1 MTSCPS
7 KLFSK
12 LFGERVAK
20 ATTRPGNVDVLIVGA
35 GPIGLLGAIALAQNG
50 VSIRIVDKQPSF
62 DIGQRGANIMPRSQE
77 AFKFLGVLDDFL
89 KVAGPG
95 YGDMRLYDPEGK
107 IVKDAVFRAKSE
119 ATPEIPIPNPIAIG
133 QNTHVEILMKHLK
146 ALGVEVE
153 LGTEMVTFEQD
164 DSGVNVSLKT
174 GEREEKVRAS
184 FLLGTDGA
192 KGITRRTAGIH
203 FVGRTDETKAVI
215 GDFELLE
222 GGNSA
227 PLDRSVSHTSS
238 AVPFMR
244 LNLTS
249 SQLMHN
255 FADENKNR
263 IVARPV
269 FEDEQIYFFLMTG
282 PDLDTHRMATDP
294 DYLHEELHRITK
306 RPNLMISK
314 IRHIAEWRLNER
326 VADHFR
332 ADRVVIAGDAAHCH
346 SPTGGQGINSG
357 VQDVMNVTWRL
368 ASIVKGLSPLSLLD
382 TYEQERIPVIREM
395 LKMTSNLA
403 QLVFKAGDDSAWNR
417 PLSGRQLGVH
427 YRWSSIVLDEL
438 REGEGELVLESTNI
452 EPEDVYGSD
461 TPGRLHA
468 GDRAPDAPDLVHA
481 ETGEETKLF
490 ELFKPIYHTI
500 LVLDPAVLD
509 DVLAVTG
516 KYPDGSINVVVI
528 APQDSQ
534 TSSAKVE
541 VYTDTRGHAHRA
553 YSAGLGVKV
562 VVVRPDG
569 VVGGLLKGSEG
580 VKKYFDK
587 IFV

>member
-1 MTSCPS
+1 MSSCPS

-12 LFGERVAK
+12 LFGERVTE
-20 ATTRPGNVDVLIVGA
+20 ATARPSVVDVLIAGA
-35 GPIGLLGAIALAQNG
+35 GPIGLLGAVALAQNG
-50 VSIRIVDKQPSF
+50 VSVRIVEKQSSF
-62 DIGQRGANIMPRSQE
+62 NIGQRGANIMPRSQE
-77 AFKFLGVLDDFL
+77 AFHFLGVLNDFL

-107 IVKDAVFRAKSE
+107 VVKDTVFREKSE

-153 LGTEMVTFEQD
+153 FATEMVGFDQD
-164 DSGVNVSLKT
+164 DAGVNVTLKT
-174 GEREEKVRAS
+174 GERDEKVRAS

-192 KGITRRTAGIH
+192 KGITRRTVGIQ

-215 GDFELLE
+215 GDFELSE
-222 GGNSA
+222 GGDSA
-227 PLDRSVSHTSS
+227 PLDRS
-238 AVPFMR
+238 
-244 LNLTS
+244 
-249 SQLMHN
+249 LMHN
-255 FADENKNR
+255 FADERKNR

-269 FEDEQIYFFLMTG
+269 HEDEQLYFFLMTG
-282 PDLDTHRMATDP
+282 PDLDTHRMATDVE
-294 DYLHEELHRITK
+294 YLLEEIHRITK
-306 RPNLMISK
+306 CNTLEVPN

-332 ADRVVIAGDAAHCH
+332 VGRVVIAGDAAHCH

-357 VQDVMNVTWRL
+357 VQDIMNVTWRL

-382 TYEQERIPVIREM
+382 SYDEERIPVIREM
-395 LKMTSNLA
+395 LRMTSNLA
-403 QLVFKAGDDSAWNR
+403 QLVFKAGDDNAWHR

-461 TPGRLHA
+461 TPDRIHA
-468 GDRAPDAPDLVHA
+468 GDRAPDAPALVHRQ
-481 ETGEETKLF
+481 TGEETRLF
-490 ELFKPIYHTI
+490 DILKPIHHTI
-500 LVLDPAVLD
+500 IVLAPVVLN
-509 DVLAVTG
+509 DVLAAIA
-516 KYPDGSINVVVI
+516 KYKEGSIHIIAVVTE
-528 APQDSQ
+528 ADQ
-534 TSSAKVE
+534 TPSAE
-541 VYTDTRGHAHRA
+541 VDLYTDTHGHAHRA
-553 YSAGLGVKV
+553 YSAALGVKI

-569 VVGGLLKGSEG
+569 VVGGLLKGAEG
-580 VKKYFDK
+580 VIKYFDK
-587 IFV
+587 VFI